1 VLVNTFLVVIWAVTD
16 VHWFFWLVFPVA
28 GWGIGVVMN
37 AWDLYWRPQITEADT
52 QREIEREDTQGTPSP
67 AGQP

>member
-1 VLVNTFLVVIWAVTD
+1 
-16 VHWFFWLVFPVA
+16 VFPVA

-37 AWDLYWRPQITEADT
+37 AWDLYWRPQITEADI

-67 AGQP
+67 PGQP